1 MNSFQVSAVANATDT
16 ATRNYDVTVII
27 EAIRTGGRK
36 LRGKVQNIRAT
47 VQRELSQHGDAK
59 RAKQAASELKK
70 QLPAVLWTG
79 TFTKRDNASLVN
91 HSGLLCA
98 DLDSLNGDLY
108 TVREKLWQSPHA
120 YAVFISPSG
129 DGLKA
134 VFRVPDNATM
144 HAGSFRAV
152 EQHVRELTG
161 IQIDQSCK
169 DSARLCFLSYDPT
182 VYHNANARE
191 IEPLPEPE
199 KPKAVNNGMVNL
211 SERQRIATGLLGAV
225 DWQSETSGF
234 VTCPG
239 KHLHT
244 SGDNQRDCKID
255 FDGVPTVHC
264 FHNSCHGLLEGVNHE
279 LRSRIGKAE
288 YQPKQESETSELL
301 GAGKAMPEP
310 VLDPPV
316 PYVSPPV
323 WLLPSQLQDYT
334 HAAAESLNVDVAYIL
349 LPLLS
354 SLGSAIGNARSI
366 LLKRN
371 FAQPPVIWTGIIG
384 RSGSRK
390 SPALDAGCFAVIEHE
405 RELVRQNNAA
415 MEQFE
420 QDLAEWE
427 SKNRKQRGV
436 KPSLPVSL
444 TCLMDNLTLE
454 ALADS
459 MQANPRGVLVKKD
472 ELSHWFAS
480 FDQYTNAKGADV
492 SQWLSLHTG
501 AFFGLD
507 RRSDHRRYR
516 LHQPRVA
523 VTGGIQPQVLKRVL
537 TEDFFE
543 RGLPARFLFA
553 HPPFQPDRWSETE
566 IPEQL
571 QSAVLELFQR
581 LWLLQPGH
589 DEHGHPYPKL
599 LRLDADAKAQYVCFY
614 DECGAASMQSDE
626 REEAA
631 WNKLSGYAARLALV
645 GQIGRDPNAEVVTGK
660 TMQAACDLA
669 RWFGHEAVRIYASL
683 AETGE
688 QREQRKLIEFI
699 ESRGGVVTVREVT
712 HYCWSY
718 KGRKEEAEQ
727 ALSALVKTGRGRWQD
742 IRPDGRGRPTRRFQL
757 QASPSPKIPQIR
769 GETANYGDGD
779 EPSSRKDEA
788 IGEPPPEPKP
798 ASAKPRGMTPGEFIA
813 EAKRLFNATAA
824 TH

>member
-1 MNSFQVSAVANATDT
+1 MTHAPEISWVTNATDT
-16 ATRNYDVTVII
+16 ETRDVSADRVL
-27 EAIRTGGRK
+27 EAIRTGGKVLQARVEEIRRLSAKAAKDTANELKRK
-36 LRGKVQNIRAT
+36 LY
-47 VQRELSQHGDAK
+47 
-59 RAKQAASELKK
+59 
-70 QLPAVLWTG
+70 AVLWSGRFSQRRSDALTQ
-79 TFTKRDNASLVN
+79 

-98 DLDSLNGDLY
+98 DLDGLNRQLPA
-108 TVREKLWQSPHA
+108 VRDKLKASPHLWA
-120 YAVFISPSG
+120 LFLSPSG
-129 DGLKA
+129 EGLKA
-134 VFRVPDNATM
+134 IFRVSADGAK
-144 HAGSFRAV
+144 HAGNFRAV
-152 EQHVRELTG
+152 EQHVWELTA
-161 IQIDQSCK
+161 IQIDESGK
-169 DSARLCFLSYDPT
+169 DVSRLCFLSYDPEL
-182 VYHNANARE
+182 YHNARARE
-191 IEPLPEPE
+191 LEPLPEPV

-211 SERQRIATGLLGAV
+211 SERQRFATELLGAV

-239 KHLHT
+239 KYLHT

-264 FHNSCHGLLEGVNHE
+264 FHNSCRGLLEGVNHE

-301 GAGKAMPEP
+301 RAGKAIPEP
-310 VLDPPV
+310 VLAPA
-316 PYVSPPV
+316 PYVSPPLA
-323 WLLPSQLQDYT
+323 LLPAKLQDYIY
-334 HAAAESLNVDVAYIL
+334 AAAESLNVDVAYIL

-354 SLGSAIGNARSI
+354 ALGSAIGNARSI
-366 LLKRN
+366 LLKRG
-371 FAQPPVIWTGIIG
+371 FIQPPVIWTGIIG

-405 RELVRQNNAA
+405 RELVLQNKAA

-436 KPSLPVSL
+436 KPALPVSL

-516 LHQPRVA
+516 IHQPRVA

-553 HPPFQPDRWSETE
+553 HPPFQSDRWSETE
-566 IPEQL
+566 IGEEL
-571 QSAVLELFQR
+571 QSAVLELFQG

-599 LRLDADAKAQYVCFY
+599 LRLDADAKAEYVCFY
-614 DECGAASMQSDE
+614 NECGAASIQYDE

-645 GQIGRDPNAEVVTGK
+645 GQIARDPNAEVVTGE

-669 RWFGHEAVRIYASL
+669 RWLGNEAVRIYASL

-688 QREQRKLIEFI
+688 QREQRKLIEFV
-699 ESRGGVVTVREVT
+699 ESRGGVVTVRELT

-718 KGRKEEAEQ
+718 KGRTQDAEQ
-727 ALSALVKTGRGRWQD
+727 ALTALAKCGYGEWLEVGR
-742 IRPDGRGRPTRRFQL
+742 DGRGRPTRKFQL
-757 QASPSPKIPQIR
+757 LPASPSPKIPEMR
-769 GETANYGDGD
+769 RKTLNYGDGD
-779 EPSSRKDEA
+779 VPSSRKNEA

-798 ASAKPRGMTPGEFIA
+798 ASAKPQGVTPGEFLA
-813 EAKRLFNATAA
+813 DAKRLFNATPA